1 MKKIKYLVLPLIGL
15 SLSSCTSYA
24 SHYKAF
30 LLVTSQKTS
39 EGKISFD
46 EFDGQYVFNL
56 KKTSDGEGDIKY
68 HGFLGKG
75 HIDVF
80 YVDPITKQENSLFTI
95 SSGELIDSHKGYVEK
110 GYKVKIVLR
119 SESKALDGNFTFNVN

>member
-1 MKKIKYLVLPLIGL
+1 MKSIRYLALPLIAF
-15 SLSSCTSYA
+15 SLCSCTTYS
-24 SHYKAF
+24 SKYKAVV
-30 LLVTSQKTS
+30 LITSQKTS
-39 EGKISFD
+39 EGRIRFG

-68 HGFLGKG
+68 TGSLGEG

-80 YVDPITKQENSLFTI
+80 YVDPITRKENPLFSI
-95 SSGELIDSHKGYVEK
+95 SSGEIVDSHKGYVEK

-119 SESKALDGNFTFNVN
+119 TESIASNGNFTFNVN